1 MERRR
6 SSSFPMY
13 CGRGLNPNPKM
24 CQVLFKMKEHSFI
37 RKQWEPL
44 TFCMGLACCVP
55 LVHRQCRKVDYYEGA
70 EGQGACCRF
79 QSVRDSGINQQVM
92 NPVRLAGSAQQWIQ
106 SCWIKSSA
114 FDSVYAAEHRRGGS
128 WGGEESLCHFPF
140 LSAKQKGKGWWSE
153 RACLGLLH
161 SSPLGCSL
169 ICGTTHEQS
178 GLWGSLKEPS
188 EILVTSHAAGCD
200 GCVGSPMCKWD
211 EHCAAVRGSC
221 RKGKWQNCWT
231 APRLGCG
238 LVSTRTSLPITQMTW
253 QHVSLREKQWFF
265 SGDGGPRDGPVF
277 LGLPSAAACSWH

>member
-1 MERRR
+1 MALYLSLAFFFCPLTYFFFQPCTAFSCLPTTACITDTHLCHHLCLHVCSTCRRSSCTVSSPGCGDCSLFLHLRSPPSADFAQVWQRILAIFPGVLQPNGCQGSWVERRR

-106 SCWIKSSA
+106 SC
-114 FDSVYAAEHRRGGS
+114 
-128 WGGEESLCHFPF
+128 
-140 LSAKQKGKGWWSE
+140 
-153 RACLGLLH
+153 
-161 SSPLGCSL
+161 
-169 ICGTTHEQS
+169 
-178 GLWGSLKEPS
+178 
-188 EILVTSHAAGCD
+188 
-200 GCVGSPMCKWD
+200 
-211 EHCAAVRGSC
+211 
-221 RKGKWQNCWT
+221 
-231 APRLGCG
+231 
-238 LVSTRTSLPITQMTW
+238 
-253 QHVSLREKQWFF
+253 
-265 SGDGGPRDGPVF
+265 
-277 LGLPSAAACSWH
+277 